1 VNSWALGVGYGLGV
15 KSWEMDFTAN
25 LSHQVSDGYQT
36 TYISDVASIG
46 ASRSFLKDNELS
58 VGATLSLCYNE
69 IKNTSK
75 NMSIGGDVS
84 VGYTLNN
91 VHAFSLAAAVN
102 KYGDVNIVN
111 RRSSLDQTDVN
122 ISLNYI
128 YTFSLLE
135 LKKKGTEKK

>member
-1 VNSWALGVGYGLGV
+1 MVTVGH
-15 KSWEMDFTAN
+15 
-25 LSHQVSDGYQT
+25 LSQRRPQIEDAFGQQVGH
-36 TYISDVASIG
+36 V
-46 ASRSFLKDNELS
+46 
-58 VGATLSLCYNE
+58 
-69 IKNTSK
+69 
-75 NMSIGGDVS
+75 
-84 VGYTLNN
+84 
-91 VHAFSLAAAVN
+91 AAAVN